1 MTLLRAAT
9 RLLGAMT
16 VCVFFVAVFTPLPNL
31 ALERLGA
38 SPALEGA
45 DAIVVLGSGV
55 HAGGEL
61 TDASLRRLLH
71 GVALYHRGR
80 APLLVVSGP
89 ANRAGVVEARVR
101 SEMARTLAVPAS
113 AIVIVETALTTQE
126 EAREVA
132 AALRPRQVRRVLV
145 VSNRLH
151 LVRSLGVFEAAG
163 FVALAAP
170 SAEMSDTDERPEA
183 RLQLMRHV
191 MKEVVARVYYRVAGY
206 Y

>member
-1 MTLLRAAT
+1 MTPLRIAT
-9 RLLGAMT
+9 RVLGAT
-16 VCVFFVAVFTPLPNL
+16 AVGVLLVAAFTPLPNL
-31 ALERLGA
+31 ALRRLGA
-38 SPALEGA
+38 SPAVERA

-61 TDASLRRLLH
+61 SDASLRRLLH

-101 SEMARTLAVPAS
+101 SDMARTLAVPAS

-126 EAREVA
+126 EARDVA
-132 AALRPRQVRRVLV
+132 VALRSRHVQRVLV

-151 LVRSLGVFEAAG
+151 LVRSLGVFEEAG

-170 SAEMSDTDERPEA
+170 SAEISDTDERPEA

-191 MKEVVARVYYRVAGY
+191 AKEVLARVYYRVAGFY
-206 Y
+206 

>member
-1 MTLLRAAT
+1 MTPLRLAA
-9 RLLGAMT
+9 RLLGTIA
-16 VCVFFVAVFTPLPNL
+16 VCGLFVAAFTPLPNL
-31 ALERLGA
+31 ALRRLGA
-38 SPALEGA
+38 SAAMEAA

-71 GVALYHRGR
+71 GVALYHQRR

-101 SEMARTLAVPAS
+101 ADMARALAVPAS
-113 AIVIVETALTTQE
+113 AIVTIETALTTQE
-126 EAREVA
+126 EARDVA
-132 AALRPRQVRRVLV
+132 AALRPRHVRRVLV

-151 LVRSLGVFEAAG
+151 LVRSLGVFDEAG
-163 FVALAAP
+163 FIALAAP
-170 SAEMSDTDERPEA
+170 SAEVSETDERPEA
-183 RLQLMRHV
+183 RLQLTRQV
-191 MKEVVARVYYRVAGY
+191 AKEVLARVYYRVAGY